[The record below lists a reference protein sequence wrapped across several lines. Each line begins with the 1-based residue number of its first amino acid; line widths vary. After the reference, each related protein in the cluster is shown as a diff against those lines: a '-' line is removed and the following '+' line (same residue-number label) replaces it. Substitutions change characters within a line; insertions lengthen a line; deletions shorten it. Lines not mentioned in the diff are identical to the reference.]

1 MQNEREKMTKKAN
14 CEIKFIEK
22 KIIVAK
28 KFYKAA
34 SILNSPEYKELM
46 QLRRD
51 NPTFKMEVREITKAT
66 NKKTYRNLTYENMEL
81 FIKKSMESVR
91 PLKERWEEYETVRGL
106 SKSQSAP
113 YAYVKAWFL
122 KVYGAEFNKY
132 RKNDE
137 DATADN
143 AA

>member
-1 MQNEREKMTKKAN
+1 M
-14 CEIKFIEK
+14 K
-22 KIIVAK
+22 KINHCSIDPINSIIVMTS

-34 SILNSPEYKELM
+34 CRLNTPEYKELM
-46 QLRRD
+46 AARRD

-81 FIKKSMESVR
+81 FIKKSMESIR